1 MIAKRA
7 ILGNELIKE
16 IISIRTDTLWK
27 MLRQKKDGMM
37 PGVTEEGAT
46 GKYDN
51 KGAIFIPGGLIL
63 QDVDENPIEYESYRA
78 IDTGSFREKIK
89 SAMRYDNATLLFPDG
104 IVSGI
109 NLDTGFFS
117 KAARRI
123 YTFKRAAF
131 RRTMKTGP
139 KIPTKISSDD
149 IIRSHCPTFFKPPYG
164 ARTRISTCASIGLV
178 DPPMFFAYC
187 NNQLNFTQKQA
198 EVFSRSLDAAQEP
211 VMTKNGNVLYPPYIV
226 VCHDTRYKENNF
238 TGLTRILGIGK
249 FGEFCTFSLE
259 GVNPTLLG
267 ELKRKSQEF
276 SPEDVFSEFD
286 SIKVLGVLRVYAPTN
301 AGKRSLKYDL
311 HIVSPKKDLD
321 ISPKQIEKE
330 ARSRYHID

>member
-1 MIAKRA
+1 MIAKRT

-27 MLRQKKDGMM
+27 MLAQKKDKSL
-37 PGVTEEGAT
+37 PGITEEGAT

-63 QDVDENPIEYESYRA
+63 QDVDEDPIKFESSGP
-78 IDTGSFREKIK
+78 IDTSSFSEKIK
-89 SAMRYDNATLLFPDG
+89 SAMRYDNATLLYPDG
-104 IVSGI
+104 VVSGI

-123 YTFKRAAF
+123 YTYKRAAF

-139 KIPTKISSDD
+139 KIPPKISSDD
-149 IIRSHCPTFFKPPYG
+149 IIRSHCPTYFKPPYG
-164 ARTRISTCASIGLV
+164 ARTRISACASVGLV
-178 DPPMFFAYC
+178 DPPMFFTYC
-187 NNQLNFTQKQA
+187 SNQFNFTQKQA
-198 EVFSRSLDAAQEP
+198 ETFSRSLDAAQEP
-211 VMTKNGNVLYPPYIV
+211 VTDKSGNVLYPPYIV
-226 VCHDTRYKENNF
+226 VCHDTRYKENSF

-259 GVNPTLLG
+259 EVNQTLLG

-276 SPEDVFSEFD
+276 SPEDVFAEYD
-286 SIKVLGVLRVYAPTN
+286 GIKVLGVLRGYAPTN

-311 HIVSPKKDLD
+311 HILFPKKDLD
-321 ISPKQIEKE
+321 ISPEQIEKE